1 MSVKEEKKS
10 ITALNAIHP
19 YVEPVINT
27 IPPVDVG
34 A

>member
-19 YVEPVINT
+19 YEEPVFNA

-34 A
+34 V

>member
-1 MSVKEEKKS
+1 MIIKEEKKS
-10 ITALNAIHP
+10 ITALNAIQP

-27 IPPVDVG
+27 FPPVDVG